1 MKQYGD
7 HHLKFKTMLFDT
19 TVPNIQN
26 YTAPQTPK
34 FSGNEKTLM
43 SVLGYNDE
51 GNRNTWGKIASF
63 TPAFA
68 VGSNLL
74 SKQFIKDEPQE
85 LQDSVKLA
93 NQQKLQEALAGAQ
106 VAAGVGLSIAG
117 LPNVGVPMA
126 ISGVGQGVRSFGN
139 NREMKDGGYIP
150 GGSHRS
156 GNDIALVHAKTGQD
170 TGIRVEGA
178 ELLFSKENTEQLKEA
193 IKNNDHKK
201 LLKIVKSQLK
211 NGTPKMEHG
220 EMEFGGGG
228 MMPYMPQEDNNI
240 NWNNYLAYGNF
251 AQPIQLQEQSTFL
264 PNIVAND
271 QVSQNVMALDNPMA
285 NQQTLNGLTTQ
296 PTNTN
301 WSTGLMYGSDASMP
315 MSNTSLTAPTSGNS
329 MGNYWNYIPG
339 IAQTAIGLSNVNKKI
354 PTITE
359 PAAYANYISRL
370 AQMSNQG
377 YTPEERAYIDRDIKG
392 TYDLGLNKAA
402 MYSGGNSAAVQSTL
416 GELGRGMN
424 EAKLRAR
431 AEEAG
436 LKRQNLLNYGSALG
450 TETQLFNLPNQEW
463 AMKYALMNK
472 EAAANLANTG
482 LTNVQSAATYN
493 NLYNSPEYLALIQAY
508 KNKAAQ

>member
-1 MKQYGD
+1 
-7 HHLKFKTMLFDT
+7 
-19 TVPNIQN
+19 
-26 YTAPQTPK
+26 
-34 FSGNEKTLM
+34 
-43 SVLGYNDE
+43 
-51 GNRNTWGKIASF
+51 
-63 TPAFA
+63 
-68 VGSNLL
+68 
-74 SKQFIKDEPQE
+74 
-85 LQDSVKLA
+85 
-93 NQQKLQEALAGAQ
+93 
-106 VAAGVGLSIAG
+106 
-117 LPNVGVPMA
+117 
-126 ISGVGQGVRSFGN
+126 
-139 NREMKDGGYIP
+139 MKDGGYIP

-170 TGIRVEGA
+170 TGIRVEGS
-178 ELLFSKENTEQLKEA
+178 ELLFSKENTEELKEA

-211 NGTPKMEHG
+211 NGTPKIEHG
-220 EMEFGGGG
+220 NMEFEEG
-228 MMPYMPQEDNNI
+228 
-240 NWNNYLAYGNF
+240 
-251 AQPIQLQEQSTFL
+251 
-264 PNIVAND
+264 
-271 QVSQNVMALDNPMA
+271 
-285 NQQTLNGLTTQ
+285 
-296 PTNTN
+296 TN
-301 WSTGLMYGSDASMP
+301 WSGIPNVQQDSDPYAFGNFYGRPQGQPYGVYAPEQIDYSMAGYMPSDAMLNRNYNDTTLPIQEGINAVS
-315 MSNTSLTAPTSGNS
+315 SSTAPTNS

-339 IAQTAIGLSNVNKKI
+339 LAQAAIGLSNVNKKI
-354 PTITE
+354 PTIQE
-359 PAAYANYISRL
+359 PAAYSNYVNRL

-472 EAAANLANTG
+472 EAAAGLANTG
-482 LTNVQSAATYN
+482 LTNVQGAATYN

-508 KNKAAQ
+508 KNKASE